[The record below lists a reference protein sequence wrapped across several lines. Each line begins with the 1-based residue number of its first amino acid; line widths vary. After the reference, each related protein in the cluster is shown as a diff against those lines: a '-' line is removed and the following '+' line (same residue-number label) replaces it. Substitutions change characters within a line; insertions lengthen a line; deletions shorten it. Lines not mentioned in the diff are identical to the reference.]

1 LTHHKTDN
9 IYIICIILYQM
20 QFVRTWFGIFSVEGG
35 KINSCDLYQKDVKS
49 LAGRLQEMPEALE
62 CSEVCGIDICSLA
75 KDWGFIASENEYDE
89 LFRQVNIEYAMM
101 QVTSSGSDEHIL
113 VRFIDALDDLD
124 KNTNALSERLKEL
137 YDLHFPE
144 LRLKGEP
151 LARFISR
158 HGVRNDISSWNIE
171 DEKILERARNS
182 SGMELPEPWGTSIIG
197 LAASIAGLY
206 DNKNR
211 ISLDIEEYMN
221 NHLPNLSAVAGA
233 HIGARLLGIVG
244 SSRKLASM
252 PSSTI
257 QVLGAEKALFK
268 HLRGNATSPKHG
280 VIFQHPLVKESPW
293 WLRGK
298 ISRALAAKISI
309 AVRIDYYSGTFDEDI
324 AKDLYRKVD
333 ELHKKYPKP
342 RRKKK

>member
-1 LTHHKTDN
+1 
-9 IYIICIILYQM
+9 M
-20 QFVRTWFGIFSVEGG
+20 QIVRTWFGIFSVEDGI
-35 KINSCDLYQKDVKS
+35 INSCDLYQKDVKT
-49 LAGRLQEMPEALE
+49 LAGRLQEIPEALE
-62 CSEVCGIDICSLA
+62 CNEVCGNDICTLA

-89 LFRQVNIEYAMM
+89 LFRQVNIEHTMM
-101 QVTSSGSDEHIL
+101 QVAASGSDEHIL
-113 VRFIDALDDLD
+113 IRFIDALDDLD

-151 LARFISR
+151 LARFISK
-158 HGVRNDISSWNIE
+158 HGLRNDISNWNME

-182 SGMELPEPWGTSIIG
+182 SGMELPGPWGTCIIG

-221 NHLPNLSAVAGA
+221 NHLPNLSAVAGT
-233 HIGARLLGIVG
+233 HVGARLLGIVG
-244 SSRKLASM
+244 SSKKLASM
-252 PSSTI
+252 PSSSI

-298 ISRALAAKISI
+298 IARALASKISI
-309 AVRIDYYSGTFDEDI
+309 AVRVDYYSGTFDADI
-324 AKDLYRKVD
+324 AKDLFRKVD

>member
-1 LTHHKTDN
+1 
-9 IYIICIILYQM
+9 M
-20 QFVRTWFGIFSVEGG
+20 QFVRTWFGIFSVDDG

-49 LAGRLQEMPEALE
+49 LAGRLQEIPEVLE
-62 CSEVCGIDICSLA
+62 CNEVCGIDIRSLA

-89 LFRQVNIEYAMM
+89 LFREVNIEYAMM
-101 QVTSSGSDEHIL
+101 QVTASGSDEHIL
-113 VRFIDALDDLD
+113 IQFIDALDDLD

-158 HGVRNDISSWNIE
+158 HGVRNNISNWNIE

-182 SGMELPEPWGTSIIG
+182 SGMELPEPWGTSVTE

-211 ISLDIEEYMN
+211 ISQDIEEYMN

-244 SSRKLASM
+244 SSKKLASM

>member
-1 LTHHKTDN
+1 
-9 IYIICIILYQM
+9 M
-20 QFVRTWFGIFSVEGG
+20 QFVRTWFGIFSVEDG
-35 KINSCDLYQKDVKS
+35 KINSCELYQKDVKS
-49 LAGRLQEMPEALE
+49 LAGRLQGIPEALE
-62 CSEVCGIDICSLA
+62 CNEVCGIEIRSLA

-89 LFRQVNIEYAMM
+89 LFREVNIKYAMM
-101 QVTSSGSDEHIL
+101 QVTASGSDEHIL
-113 VRFIDALDDLD
+113 IRFIDALDDLD

-158 HGVRNDISSWNIE
+158 HGVRDNISKWKIE
-171 DEKILERARNS
+171 DEKILDRARNS
-182 SGMELPEPWGTSIIG
+182 SGMELPGPWGTSIIE

-211 ISLDIEEYMN
+211 ISLDIEEYMKN
-221 NHLPNLSAVAGA
+221 NLPNLSAVAGA
-233 HIGARLLGIVG
+233 HVGARLLGIVG
-244 SSRKLASM
+244 SSKKLASM

-268 HLRGNATSPKHG
+268 HLRGHAPSPKHG

-298 ISRALAAKISI
+298 IARVLASKISI

-333 ELHKKYPKP
+333 ELHKKYPKS
-342 RRKKK
+342 RRMKK

>member
-1 LTHHKTDN
+1 
-9 IYIICIILYQM
+9 M
-20 QFVRTWFGIFSVEGG
+20 QFVRTWFGIFSVNDET
-35 KINSCDLYQKDVKS
+35 INSCDLYPKDVKT
-49 LAGRLQEMPEALE
+49 LAGRLQETPVALE
-62 CSEVCGIDICSLA
+62 CNEVCGNDICSLA
-75 KDWGFIASENEYDE
+75 KDLGFIGSENEYDE
-89 LFRQVNIEYAMM
+89 LFREVTIEHAMM
-101 QVTSSGSDEHIL
+101 QVAASGSDEHIL
-113 VRFIDALDDLD
+113 IQFIDALDDLD

-158 HGVRNDISSWNIE
+158 HGVRDNILSWTIE
-171 DEKILERARNS
+171 NEKILDNARNS
-182 SGMELPEPWGTSIIG
+182 SGMELPEPWGTRVTE
-197 LAASIAGLY
+197 LATTVAGLY

-221 NHLPNLSAVAGA
+221 NNLPNLSAVAGA
-233 HIGARLLGIVG
+233 HVGARLLGIVG
-244 SSRKLASM
+244 SSKKLASM

-268 HLRGNATSPKHG
+268 HLRGNAPSPKHG

-298 ISRALAAKISI
+298 IARVLASKISI
-309 AVRIDYYSGTFDEDI
+309 AVRIDYYSGTFEDGI